1 MVAVFRHFVPYR
13 RGIMRNW
20 AYHVARAASLAAIIG
35 CASSG
40 AGSSGFRASP
50 TRITRSEIYSANA
63 SNAYELISRLRPD
76 WLRTQPT
83 GSVAG
88 GVVRSQ
94 SILVYLNRQRLED
107 LNALKTISVG
117 GIESAE
123 WVDASRVQTVLSEV
137 PSGAIAGAIVI
148 RTR

>member
-1 MVAVFRHFVPYR
+1 LEDPLVKNAFLKSALISIVSVAV
-13 RGIMRNW
+13 
-20 AYHVARAASLAAIIG
+20 A

-40 AGSSGFRASP
+40 AGSASRNSP
-50 TRITRSEIYSANA
+50 NRISRSEISESST
-63 SNAYELISRLRPD
+63 SNAYELISRLRPN
-76 WLRTQPT
+76 WFRPQAT

-94 SILVYLNRQRLED
+94 GILVYLNRQRLED
-107 LNALKTISVG
+107 LNALKTISTG

-123 WVDASRVQTVLSEV
+123 WIDAARVQTVLSDV

>member
-1 MVAVFRHFVPYR
+1 
-13 RGIMRNW
+13 MRNC
-20 AYHVARAASLAAIIG
+20 AYHAARAALLVAIIG
-35 CASSG
+35 CASG
-40 AGSSGFRASP
+40 GTGSTGYRSSP
-50 TRITRSEIYSANA
+50 TRITRSEIYSANV

-76 WLRTQPT
+76 WLRAQPT

-107 LNALKTISVG
+107 LNALKTISAG

-123 WVDASRVQTVLSEV
+123 WVDAARVQTVLSDV
-137 PSGAIAGAIVI
+137 PSGAIAGAILI
-148 RTR
+148 KTR

>member
-1 MVAVFRHFVPYR
+1 
-13 RGIMRNW
+13 MRIGTF
-20 AYHVARAASLAAIIG
+20 HTARAALLAAMIA

-40 AGSSGFRASP
+40 AGSSGSRTSP

-63 SNAYELISRLRPD
+63 SNAYELINRLRPD
-76 WLRTQPT
+76 WLRRQPT

-123 WVDASRVQTVLSEV
+123 WIDASRVQTVLSDV
-137 PSGAIAGAIVI
+137 PSGPIAGAIVI
-148 RTR
+148 KTR

>member
-1 MVAVFRHFVPYR
+1 MKPNCRIVVLSLFLTGLSPLGVVAQITGPLLPYAVPP
-13 RGIMRNW
+13 
-20 AYHVARAASLAAIIG
+20 SLPQLPLPPEAEPSFPG
-35 CASSG
+35 Q
-40 AGSSGFRASP
+40 
-50 TRITRSEIYSANA
+50 TV
-63 SNAYELISRLRPD
+63 ISRLRPD
-76 WLRTQPT
+76 WLRAQPT
-83 GSVAG
+83 GSVSG

>member
-1 MVAVFRHFVPYR
+1 VHFSVQKFT
-13 RGIMRNW
+13 GAFLVLIL
-20 AYHVARAASLAAIIG
+20 VG
-35 CASSG
+35 CASTGGGGSG
-40 AGSSGFRASP
+40 RASP
-50 TRITRSEIYSANA
+50 TRITRSEIFNSNA

-76 WLRTQPT
+76 WLRAQPT

-107 LNALKTISVG
+107 LNALKTISAG

-123 WVDASRVQTVLSEV
+123 WVEASRVQTILTDV
-137 PSGAIAGAIVI
+137 PTGAIAGAIII

>member
-1 MVAVFRHFVPYR
+1 
-13 RGIMRNW
+13 MRLT
-20 AYHVARAASLAAIIG
+20 VQRFARALVLIGLIG
-35 CASSG
+35 CAS
-40 AGSSGFRASP
+40 AGGTTTGRESP
-50 TRITRSEIYSANA
+50 TRITRSEIYSSNA

-76 WLRTQPT
+76 WLRAQPT

-107 LNALKTISVG
+107 LNALKTISAG

-123 WVDASRVQTVLSEV
+123 WVDASRVATVLTDV
-137 PSGAIAGAIVI
+137 PAGAIAGAIVI
-148 RTR
+148 KTR

>member
-1 MVAVFRHFVPYR
+1 MP
-13 RGIMRNW
+13 ILSSW
-20 AYHVARAASLAAIIG
+20 SARALLLTVVA

-40 AGSSGFRASP
+40 GTSAGRTSP
-50 TRITRSEIYSANA
+50 TRITRYEIAGSNA

-76 WLRTQPT
+76 WLRRQPT
-83 GSVAG
+83 ASVSG

-94 SILVYLNRQRLED
+94 SVLVYLDRQRLED
-107 LNALKTISVG
+107 LNALKTISAG

-123 WVDASRVQTVLSEV
+123 WIDASRVQTVLADV
-137 PSGAIAGAIVI
+137 PSGPIAGAIVI

>member
-1 MVAVFRHFVPYR
+1 
-13 RGIMRNW
+13 MRTW
-20 AYHVARAASLAAIIG
+20 AYYVAGAALLAAITG

-40 AGSSGFRASP
+40 ASSSGFRASP

-76 WLRTQPT
+76 WLRAQPT
-83 GSVAG
+83 GSVSG

>member
-1 MVAVFRHFVPYR
+1 
-13 RGIMRNW
+13 MRTW
-20 AYHVARAASLAAIIG
+20 TFHTARAALLAAMIA

-40 AGSSGFRASP
+40 AGSSGSRASP

-63 SNAYELISRLRPD
+63 SNAYELINRLRPD

-123 WVDASRVQTVLSEV
+123 WIDASRVQTVLSDV
-137 PSGAIAGAIVI
+137 PSGPIAGAIVI
-148 RTR
+148 KTR

>member
-1 MVAVFRHFVPYR
+1 MLFSVQKFAGALLVF
-13 RGIMRNW
+13 
-20 AYHVARAASLAAIIG
+20 SLAG

-40 AGSSGFRASP
+40 GGGGARPSP
-50 TRITRSEIYSANA
+50 TRITRSEIFNSNA

-76 WLRTQPT
+76 WLRAQPT

-107 LNALKTISVG
+107 LNALKTISAG

-123 WVDASRVQTVLSEV
+123 WVEASRVQTILTDV
-137 PSGAIAGAIVI
+137 PTGAIAGAIVI
-148 RTR
+148 KTR

>member
-1 MVAVFRHFVPYR
+1 MRTWPYH
-13 RGIMRNW
+13 
-20 AYHVARAASLAAIIG
+20 AARAAFLAAIIG

-40 AGSSGFRASP
+40 ASSSGFRSSP

-76 WLRTQPT
+76 WLRAQPT

-123 WVDASRVQTVLSEV
+123 WVDASRVQTVLSDV
-137 PSGAIAGAIVI
+137 PSGAISGAIVI
-148 RTR
+148 KTR

>member
-1 MVAVFRHFVPYR
+1 MH
-13 RGIMRNW
+13 N
-20 AYHVARAASLAAIIG
+20 RACYVTLPLLLVLIAS
-35 CASSG
+35 CASGGGGSG
-40 AGSSGFRASP
+40 YRPSP
-50 TRITRSEIYSANA
+50 TRISRAEIYSANA

-76 WLRTQPT
+76 WLRAQPT

-123 WVDASRVQTVLSEV
+123 WIDASRVQTVLTDV
-137 PSGAIAGAIVI
+137 PGGAIAGAIVI
-148 RTR
+148 KTR